1 MMRTESEMNL
11 LQAIFNEMQLIKKS
25 VRLEEDRLMKTSDV
39 MQMVGMTRATILS
52 MIDSNQFPAPD
63 WVSESGYKH
72 WWKSTIYAHFNKKT
86 ALAS

>member
-1 MMRTESEMNL
+1 MSKEAL
-11 LQAIFNEMQLIKKS
+11 HG
-25 VRLEEDRLMKTSDV
+25 EEDRLLKTSEV
-39 MQMVGMTRATILS
+39 VEMVGMTRSTIIKS
-52 MIDSNQFPAPD
+52 VDIGSFPAPD

>member
-1 MMRTESEMNL
+1 MHIEAENDL
-11 LQAIFNEMQLIKKS
+11 LQAIFNEVQMIKKS
-25 VRLEEDRLMKTSDV
+25 VRLDEDRLLKTSDV

-52 MIDSNQFPAPD
+52 MVESQQFPEPD

-72 WWKSTIYAHFNKKT
+72 WWKSTIYAHFNRKQ